1 MPFTDIFIR
10 RPVLATVVSLMI
22 LLVGVRSIMEME
34 LREYPVLES
43 TSVTV
48 TTVYPGA
55 GSELIQG
62 FITQPLQQ
70 AIAEAKGIDF
80 LSSSSSQ
87 GLSTINAQMEL
98 NYNANAALAEIQSKV
113 ASQRNVLPAEAQD
126 PVINSTT
133 QVIFNL

>member
-43 TSVTV
+43 TKVTV

-55 GSELIQG
+55 GSKLIQG

-126 PVINSTT
+126 PVINLTT